1 MKIHFSPQRN
11 EQRLTVSKAGD
22 VLTINDVEYD
32 FTPLGEGE
40 QLPAGSIDCAWI
52 NGDVIRKDGVI
63 ELCLLLPH
71 GTDAPQETLFP
82 ETIIAEDGVVTL
94 PPYGDNR

>member
-11 EQRLTVSKAGD
+11 EQRLTVSKSGD

-40 QLPAGSIDCAWI
+40 QLPAGSIDCDWI
-52 NGDVIRKDGVI
+52 TGNVTRKDGAI

-71 GTDAPQETLFP
+71 GTDAPQQTLFP
-82 ETIIAEDGVVTL
+82 ETIIAEDGVVPL
-94 PPYGDNR
+94 PPYGDEE